1 MKKNTQELLHNSAAA
16 CVSQLA
22 STQLQAFIR
31 RLMQYCAALLLL
43 ISSVSF
49 AAGMPAWV
57 FAPIQISASN
67 LVFSGAGDSYEAA
80 QLNALATLMTQL
92 SSQVQTKQQ
101 LSLSTQAGQSQQSF
115 TEHTTVHTL
124 NLDIS
129 GLTVLQQY
137 ENAGEHAIQLSIA
150 RQALEHALL
159 DRITEQTQL
168 VAPQAPPKNSIL
180 WALQNKGR
188 IAQAQRYER
197 ALAGLKFDTSRQ
209 RQQLQQQSQ
218 LTNRA
223 LQHAGIRIIHPQD
236 TQSLVAALA
245 KQFPN
250 STDEHFWLKVEQR
263 SLKAKTSQNFLHRLV
278 VNLSLMDAQQPFTPY
293 LNQEITLDG
302 AGQTANAAAQDAQ
315 KKLLDHVNQDLSV
328 WFFY

>member
-1 MKKNTQELLHNSAAA
+1 MKKNTLLPLYGCTAAA
-16 CVSQLA
+16 CSSRYWPQLVM
-22 STQLQAFIR
+22 Q
-31 RLMQYCAALLLL
+31 RLLYCFTAVLLLT
-43 ISSVSF
+43 STSSF

-57 FAPIQISASN
+57 WAPIQISASS
-67 LVFSGAGDSYEAA
+67 LIFSGAGDSYEAA

-92 SSQVQTKQQ
+92 SSQVQTKQELT
-101 LSLSTQAGQSQQSF
+101 LSKQAGQSQQSF
-115 TEHTTVHTL
+115 TEHTAVQTL
-124 NLDIS
+124 NLDIN

-137 ENAGEHAIQLSIA
+137 ENAGEYAIQLSIT

-168 VAPQAPPKNSIL
+168 TAPQAQLKDSIL

-218 LTNRA
+218 LANRA
-223 LQHAGIRIIHPQD
+223 LQSAGIRIIHPQD
-236 TQSLVAALA
+236 LQSLAAALA

-263 SLKAKTSQNFLHRLV
+263 SLKAKTAQNFLHRLV

-302 AGQTANAAAQDAQ
+302 AGKTANAAAQDAQ

-328 WFFY
+328 WFFD